1 MEKRNFVVF
10 DEIIQ
15 GVVSAAN
22 EVELKVK
29 ITTLLD
35 GVREPIKSIKLPSF
49 NDFNDMEAHEITVE
63 YDGEEMDDE
72 EFFVQRVNII

>member
-15 GVVSAAN
+15 GVVSASD
-22 EVELKVK
+22 EVELKSK

-35 GVREPIKSIKLPSF
+35 GIREPIEKITLPSF